1 MYEIEFSVNLW
12 LVMFEYLEV
21 INEKEDILKLLFL
34 VIEKIV
40 NLYLIKKDN
49 NG

>member
-21 INEKEDILKLLFL
+21 MNEKEDILKLLFL